1 MDVPKKHQGPIF
13 LQCAPLSL
21 LTWRLLENQHD
32 FNKRCIDSNACWNRG
47 NAKLGTIV
55 EPRLERFTLPIY
67 RYIYI
72 YIIYIYMYTW
82 EPTTFIFRGYIFVG
96 LKPAFFHGFG
106 VHPGSPVLDYF
117 FHGFSVKT
125 IVFVRVYSVGY
136 VSSLEGSPFYNR
148 DQHGWIGVNLSMT
161 KYQWNPWSIGFWI
174 VFFFWSGLFRD
185 ASILIRDLEFSYLWT
200 GTWAKQ
206 QIDRWYNT
214 VDGSE
219 ILHRWYFQKNYY
231 LTKQGL
237 IETSGGWP
245 DFWTINSISK

>member
-1 MDVPKKHQGPIF
+1 MTSIKDASTQTLVETEEMQ
-13 LQCAPLSL
+13 SL
-21 LTWRLLENQHD
+21 GRLLSRGW
-32 FNKRCIDSNACWNRG
+32 KDSLCQY
-47 NAKLGTIV
+47 TD
-55 EPRLERFTLPIY
+55 
-67 RYIYI
+67 IYI

-161 KYQWNPWSIGFWI
+161 KYQWNPWSIGF
-174 VFFFWSGLFRD
+174 
-185 ASILIRDLEFSYLWT
+185 
-200 GTWAKQ
+200 
-206 QIDRWYNT
+206 
-214 VDGSE
+214 
-219 ILHRWYFQKNYY
+219 
-231 LTKQGL
+231 
-237 IETSGGWP
+237 
-245 DFWTINSISK
+245 